1 MSSLE
6 HDMGGITLIVKDLK
20 VGATAPGQESSA
32 TALSSTELATLDG
45 LLATTAEINRAADVS
60 TRLVAGGAT
69 LTLTVAAHDGKTV
82 LWDTAA
88 GTIITL
94 PTAAGT
100 GAIFRVVCSVT
111 ATSNSHVLKCGAAA
125 DIMYGAITTIDT
137 DTADATLAFAAEAA
151 DAMDTITLNRSTTG
165 LAAIGDW
172 VEVQDV
178 GTNKWSVRGCVR
190 ASGSVATPFTS
201 AV

>member
-1 MSSLE
+1 MTVNVDLGGNTLLVEGIS
-6 HDMGGITLIVKDLK
+6 MGSTGPGGT
-20 VGATAPGQESSA
+20 ATAIDA
-32 TALSSTELATLDG
+32 TAT
-45 LLATTAEINRAADVS
+45 EINRACDVS
-60 TRLVAGGAT
+60 ARLVAGGSAT
-69 LTLTVAAHDGKTV
+69 TLSVASHDGKTI

-88 GTIITL
+88 GTTLTL

-111 ATSNSHVLKCGAAA
+111 ATSNSHILKCGAAS
-125 DIMYGAITTIDT
+125 DIMYGSIMTIDT

-151 DAMDTITLNRSTTG
+151 DTMDTITLNRTTTG

-172 VEVQDV
+172 VEVQDI
-178 GTNKWSVRGCVR
+178 GTNKWFVRGTVR
-190 ASGSVATPFTS
+190 ASGSVATPFSS